1 MSKPWQFK
9 PGQVANPVGR
19 PKGSRNKLG
28 EDFLAAMHADFTKHG
43 IAAIRKAR
51 KEDAT
56 QYIKTIASLLPR
68 EMTLKVDPLDE
79 MTDAE
84 LLSRLRQL
92 DSLISLALGRANQAE
107 GTLLESTECEEL
119 RAIRPDES

>member
-1 MSKPWQFK
+1 
-9 PGQVANPVGR
+9 
-19 PKGSRNKLG
+19 
-28 EDFLAAMHADFTKHG
+28 MHADFTKHG